1 MLPSVRMAM
10 SNPSV
15 DAVCG
20 PYAYFVRVAISNKD
34 PSSITKPALPGRLQL
49 RQQRCGRSLT
59 RAKARLQ
66 GKRMKMNLLAVVPM
80 VSVLAFA
87 SMLCPAAPTSPA
99 PQVPLPPA
107 ANQKIAHDIFR
118 DLVEIRS
125 VHATGTKGTADV
137 IVKYL
142 KANGFTDAEIKVVPE
157 TSYPNQV
164 NVVVRIKGK
173 GKGKPVMWICH
184 MDVVDART
192 QDWTLPPFKFTQKD
206 GYFYGRGT
214 SDMKD
219 EDAAVAASFIRLK
232 KEGYVPD
239 RDIVVA
245 FTADEEVGL
254 EQNGPQFL
262 LQHRKDLVGD
272 VGLVMNP
279 DGGSGQ
285 IKNGK
290 RIDFAVET
298 AQKTYMTFKME
309 TTNKGGHSSE
319 PRPDNAI
326 YQLADG
332 LTKLSHYVFPYKTNA
347 TTRAYFASIAKDTT
361 GQVRTDLLTLSKE
374 PVDSAAAARLAQDTS
389 LNAILHTTCV
399 ATMLRAG
406 VQENALPSSADATI
420 QCRVFPGESEE
431 QTRAAL
437 SKAAADPAIAVSL
450 LEPEASA
457 PETTPDPKVMAQ
469 VAEVVHGMW
478 GKDIPVTPVM
488 VAFASDSRF
497 TRAAGIPSYGVG
509 GGWNDMDDLRM
520 HGRDERT
527 KAGNFYQTVEFT
539 YRLMKK
545 LSSTQ

>member
-1 MLPSVRMAM
+1 MKKTL
-10 SNPSV
+10 
-15 DAVCG
+15 
-20 PYAYFVRVAISNKD
+20 RVAV
-34 PSSITKPALPGRLQL
+34 PAI
-49 RQQRCGRSLT
+49 
-59 RAKARLQ
+59 
-66 GKRMKMNLLAVVPM
+66 
-80 VSVLAFA
+80 SVLAFA
-87 SMLCPAAPTSPA
+87 SMLCTAAPVDPSSQGPM
-99 PQVPLPPA
+99 PPA

-125 VHATGTKGTADV
+125 VHDVGTQGTADV

-142 KANGFTDAEIKVVPE
+142 KANGFTDAEIHVAPE
-157 TSYPNQV
+157 TKYPSQV

-184 MDVVDART
+184 MDVVDARA

-219 EDAAVAASFIRLK
+219 EGAAVAASLIRLK

-272 VGLVMNP
+272 VRLVINP
-279 DGGSGQ
+279 DGGSGE

-298 AQKTYMTFKME
+298 VQKTYMTFKME

-326 YQLADG
+326 YQLAGG
-332 LTKLSHYVFPYKTNA
+332 LTNLSHYVFPYKTNA
-347 TTRAYFASIAKDTT
+347 TTRAYFASIAKGAT
-361 GQVRTDLLTLSKE
+361 GQVKTDLLALSKE
-374 PVDSAAAARLAQDTS
+374 PVDTAAAARLAKDTS
-389 LNAILHTTCV
+389 FNAILHTTCV

-406 VQENALPSSADATI
+406 VQENALPSSAVATI
-420 QCRVFPGESEE
+420 QCRVFPGETVE
-431 QTRAAL
+431 QTRATLAQ
-437 SKAAADPAIAVSL
+437 AAADPAIEVGL
-450 LEPEASA
+450 LEPVQPA
-457 PETTPDPKVMAQ
+457 PETVPDPKVMAD

-478 GKDIPVTPVM
+478 GKHIPVMPVM
-488 VAFASDSRF
+488 AAGASDSIF
-497 TRAAGIPSYGVG
+497 TRTAGIPSYGVG
-509 GGWNDMDDLRM
+509 GGWNDLDDIRM
-520 HGRDERT
+520 HGRDERNQI
-527 KAGNFYQTVEFT
+527 GNFYQTVEFT

-545 LSSTQ
+545 ISTVQ